1 LFSSLKQFKVSKT
14 HIGKRLD
21 KFLIEELEGKSR
33 SSIQT
38 SINSGEILVN
48 NTVVKTGY
56 KLKENDLI
64 IININENLQERIQ
77 PEDIY
82 INVVYEDDHLI
93 VINKPAGMVVHPG
106 AGNKSGTLVNA
117 LLYHC
122 NKLSMLSGSLRP
134 GIVHRLDKDT
144 SGLLVVAKNDSTHIK
159 LQEQFQTREI
169 QRVYQAIVWGVPFQ
183 KKGEIETF
191 ISRSRK
197 DRKKMA
203 VSDTRGKEA
212 VTSYKLIKEFQYLSL
227 LELRLNTGRTHQIR
241 VHLNHLNMPVFGDP
255 VYNGRKSQLRRLPSH
270 LQKRGEA
277 LLKKINRQSLHAKEL
292 SFIHPKNNEK
302 MNFITDLPED
312 MNQILNKIE
321 DVLLL
326 KEVRNN

>member
-1 LFSSLKQFKVSKT
+1 MFSPIKKFIISKI

-21 KFLIEELEGKSR
+21 KFLIEELNEKSR
-33 SSIQT
+33 SSLQN
-38 SINSGEILVN
+38 SITKGEILVN
-48 NTVVKTGY
+48 NNVVKTGY
-56 KLKENDLI
+56 KLKENDNI
-64 IININENLQERIQ
+64 TINIILDAPENIH
-77 PEDIY
+77 PENIKLN
-82 INVVYEDDHLI
+82 IIYEDDSLI

-122 NKLSMLSGSLRP
+122 NHLSKLSGATRP

-144 SGLLVVAKNDSTHIK
+144 SGLLVVAKDDLTHVK
-159 LQEQFQTREI
+159 LQEQFQTKEI
-169 QRVYQAIVWGVPFQ
+169 KRVYLALIWGVPVQ
-183 KKGEIETF
+183 KQGEIETF

-197 DRKKMA
+197 DRKKMT
-203 VSDTRGKEA
+203 VSSSGGKEA
-212 VTSYKLIKEFQYLSL
+212 VTNYKLIKEFQYLSL

-255 VYNGRKSQLRRLPSH
+255 VYNGRKSQLRRLPSY
-270 LQKRGEA
+270 LQRRGAA

-292 SFIHPKNNEK
+292 SFIHPKDGKRMKFTSE
-302 MNFITDLPED
+302 LPED
-312 MNQILNKIE
+312 MNYILNKIE

-326 KEVRNN
+326 KEIKNK

>member
-1 LFSSLKQFKVSKT
+1 MKQFIISRN

-21 KFLIEELEGKSR
+21 KFLIEEIPEKSR
-33 SSIQT
+33 SSIQN
-38 SINSGEILVN
+38 SITKGEILVN
-48 NTVVKTGY
+48 NAVVKTGY
-56 KLKENDLI
+56 KLKENDRI
-64 IININENLQERIQ
+64 VININENLQERIQ
-77 PEDIY
+77 PEDISLN
-82 INVVYEDDHLI
+82 IVYEDDHLI

-106 AGNKSGTLVNA
+106 AGNRSGTLVNA

-122 NKLSMLSGSLRP
+122 NKLSELSGSLRP

-144 SGLLVVAKNDSTHIK
+144 SGLLVVAKDDFTHKK

-169 QRVYQAIVWGVPFQ
+169 KRVYHAIIWGVPFQ
-183 KKGEIETF
+183 KQGEIETF

-203 VSDTRGKEA
+203 VSDVRGKEA
-212 VTSYKLIKEFQYLSL
+212 VTFYKLIKEFQYLSL
-227 LELRLNTGRTHQIR
+227 LELKLNTGRTHQIR

-255 VYNGRKSQLRRLPSH
+255 IYNGRKSQLRRLPSH

-277 LLKKINRQSLHAKEL
+277 LLKKINRQALHAKEL
-292 SFIHPKNNEK
+292 SFIHPMKNERMEFK
-302 MNFITDLPED
+302 SELPED
-312 MNQILNKIE
+312 MNLILNKIE

-326 KEVRNN
+326 REVKNK